1 MDRSKQLIFCTMTD
15 WEGVV
20 LDMANLHTFP

>member
-1 MDRSKQLIFCTMTD
+1 MDRLKQLLFCTMTD
-15 WEGVV
+15 SEDVV